1 MNTYTRTIPSSR
13 EATRNL
19 LSEAMAFFHEKRS
32 EGLARQVDEY
42 HFRLAL
48 DETVENA
55 LRHGNSFDP
64 NKSIGF
70 SLKILK
76 TRAVITVS
84 DDGEGFNPGE
94 LPNPRLCENFFK
106 HSGRGVFL
114 LKNLCKVS
122 FNAEGNRVTST
133 SQ

>member
-1 MNTYTRTIPSSR
+1 M
-13 EATRNL
+13 
-19 LSEAMAFFHEKRS
+19 
-32 EGLARQVDEY
+32 
-42 HFRLAL
+42 
-48 DETVENA
+48 ENA